1 MGDVQRTANEPTSDA
16 EGSMTKEN
24 KMNILI
30 KLAALYRLISEAS
43 DEEISIML
51 GYAQNLKDSRP
62 KPGAKAK
69 PTDSEPIPTH
79 FVSL

>member
-1 MGDVQRTANEPTSDA
+1 
-16 EGSMTKEN
+16 
-24 KMNILI
+24 MNVMLMLV
-30 KLAALYRLISEAS
+30 KLYQLISEMDDNEVA
-43 DEEISIML
+43 IML

-69 PTDSEPIPTH
+69 STDSEPIPTH